1 MARTAGHI
9 NLAGCAEEMQRAIL
23 GLRKVTWR
31 KDYDGVIYRVCVKTS
46 HGGTALIVSL
56 AAAVSMMSEN
66 LRPDDLDDYVAE
78 CDEHL
83 AAARRSLLDLEASRD
98 LSSAGRE
105 LLDALFRPFHTVK
118 GLSGMVGARAAED
131 AAHRLEAYLGAIRKG
146 DAALSEH
153 GVNAL
158 LEGVEFLEAAVAAF
172 RAGEPPP
179 DTESLAAQFAALMPS
194 LPSPAEPRS
203 APKAA
208 SEPTAFGVLTAEKQ
222 AKLDAALL
230 RGERPW
236 QVMFTPKPELA
247 ARGVNVNS
255 VRGRL
260 QAVGD
265 IVHAEPIPAPGGVRF
280 CFVLTLPANIPFEG
294 WADDGI
300 EAKPFQPPSGQGI
313 LPTPP
318 RPSASIVPANLVR
331 VDLGRLD
338 DLMRTVGELVV
349 SRARL
354 EDGLARVARHLP
366 PRERRELEETAQAIE
381 RQLRDLRQEVMRVRM
396 IPVRDLFGRMRL
408 VVRDL
413 TRETGKEVELLV
425 SGEETEIDK
434 FVVER
439 MADPLLHLVRNAVSH
454 GLEPAKSRTA
464 VGKPPK
470 GRLSLR
476 AAAAGGMIVLEVE
489 DDGRGVRPDEVFAR
503 ARQAG
508 LVPPDEPTDPA
519 AVLDLLCT
527 PGFSTRDEAD
537 RASGRGVGMDV
548 VRLAVEGLGGS
559 LTLDS
564 RPGAGTRFTARLPL
578 TLVVADVLTV
588 AVGGQTYA
596 VPQAVVREVLA
607 IEARSTIVLENNELV
622 RYRGGVLPLLRL
634 GDVFGVPRPAGVF
647 VALVTG
653 EGGAAVALAADRA
666 VGLREVVVR
675 PLADP
680 LVQVPGIGGATD
692 LGDGRPILI
701 LDPGGLARL
710 ARRRGAAS
718 PARTG
723 G

>member
-1 MARTAGHI
+1 MAASVA
-9 NLAGCAEEMQRAIL
+9 NA
-23 GLRKVTWR
+23 
-31 KDYDGVIYRVCVKTS
+31 
-46 HGGTALIVSL
+46 
-56 AAAVSMMSEN
+56 SEH

-83 AAARRSLLDLEASRD
+83 AAARRGLLELEASGD
-98 LSSAGRE
+98 LTAAGRE
-105 LLDALFRPFHTVK
+105 PLDALFRAFHTVK

-131 AAHRLEAYLGAIRKG
+131 AAHRLEAYLGAVRKG
-146 DAALSEH
+146 EGPLTEH

-158 LEGVEFLEAAVAAF
+158 LESVGFLETAVAAF
-172 RAGEPPP
+172 RAGGPPP
-179 DTESLAAQFAALMPS
+179 DTAPLAARFAALMPS
-194 LPSPAEPRS
+194 PSSPSEPPS

-208 SEPTAFGVLTAEKQ
+208 TAPAEFGALPAEKQ

-230 RGERPW
+230 RRERPW
-236 QVMFTPKPELA
+236 LVTFTPRPELA
-247 ARGVNVNS
+247 ARGVNINA
-255 VRGRL
+255 VRSRL
-260 QAVGD
+260 QAIGD
-265 IVHAEPIPAPGGVRF
+265 IIHAEPIPAAGGIRF
-280 CFVLTLPANIPFEG
+280 RFLLTVPADTSFEG
-294 WADDGI
+294 WAADGI
-300 EAKPFQPPSGQGI
+300 EAEPFQAPSGPGI
-313 LPTPP
+313 SPFLLRT
-318 RPSASIVPANLVR
+318 AAGIAPANLVR

-338 DLMRTVGELVV
+338 DLMRMVGELVL

-354 EDGLARVARHLP
+354 EDGLARVAEHLS
-366 PRERRELEETAQAIE
+366 PREQRELRETTQAIE
-381 RQLRDLRQEVMRVRM
+381 RQLRDLREAVMRVRM
-396 IPVRDLFGRMRL
+396 VPVRDLFARMRL

-413 TRETGKEVELLV
+413 TRETGKQVELV
-425 SGEETEIDK
+425 VMGDETEIDK

-454 GLEPAKSRTA
+454 GLEPAAARVEA
-464 VGKPPK
+464 GKPPK

-489 DDGRGVRPDEVFAR
+489 DDGRGVRTDEVFAR

-508 LVPPDEPTDPA
+508 FVAPDAPADPA

-527 PGFSTRDEAD
+527 PGFSTRAEAD

-564 RPGAGTRFTARLPL
+564 RPGAGSRFTVRLPL

-588 AVGGQTYA
+588 AVGAQTYA
-596 VPQAVVREVLA
+596 VLQAAVREVLPLGA
-607 IEARSTIVLENNELV
+607 GSTTVLANKELI

-634 GDVFGVPRPAGVF
+634 GDVFGAPRPAGTF
-647 VALVTG
+647 VGLVTG
-653 EGGAAVALAADRA
+653 EGRAAVALAADRA
-666 VGLREVVVR
+666 LGLREVVVR

-680 LVQVPGIGGATD
+680 LVQVPGIGGATE

-710 ARRRGAAS
+710 ARGRGAT
-718 PARTG
+718 PG
-723 G
+723 